1 MLQSIDCC
9 NLTAPDILRAIDD
22 LSDVILVLLD
32 LSAAFDTLDHQI
44 LLLHL
49 KSYFGFT
56 GSVLQWFRSCLTTRS
71 EKVVIG
77 EVASSLRQVESG
89 VPQGSTLGPLLFVL
103 YMAPLQDASLHMAW
117 IVCVMPM
124 IHNYT

>member
-9 NLTAPDILRAIDD
+9 DLTAPDILRAIDD
-22 LSDVILVLLD
+22 FSDVILVLLD

-44 LLLHL
+44 LLSHL

-56 GSVLQWFRSCLTTRS
+56 GSVLQWFRLYLTNRS

-77 EVASSLRQVESG
+77 EVASSLGQVEFG
-89 VPQGSTLGPLLFVL
+89 VPQGSTLGPLPFVL
-103 YMAPLQDASLHMAW
+103 YMAPL
-117 IVCVMPM
+117 
-124 IHNYT
+124 